1 MSPVVMIAAILLVLC
16 ITGMAMYFI
25 AASQGSRKKRLMQV
39 VQGGGASVGKK
50 AVNQQEQRRLELAK
64 KLREGAIAEAAEKK
78 KKKGETLSQKLIMAG
93 IKSGVRRFWMVSVL
107 CSAVV
112 ALAIYVWNGSPL
124 VTVMAFIAALF
135 GGSKMVLGMMVNHRQ
150 KKFMDDM
157 ADALESMQR
166 LLKAGMPVSECIK
179 MVGRE
184 FSGPIGEE
192 MSHIFDQQKIGV
204 PLPEAVL
211 EAARRVPIPEM
222 QMFATAIAIQT
233 QTGSSLSEVLEN
245 LAGVIRARFRLKRK
259 IQALSAEAKASAA
272 IIGALPLLV
281 GLGMYFVNNA
291 YFMVLFS
298 EGRILMY
305 GAGAWMLL
313 GILVMRQM
321 INFKV

>member
-1 MSPVVMIAAILLVLC
+1 MSPVVMISAVLLVLC

-25 AASQGSRKKRLMQV
+25 AASQGARKKRLIQV
-39 VQGGGASVGKK
+39 VQGGGGLTGKK
-50 AVNQQEQRRLELAK
+50 AVNEQEQRRQDLAR
-64 KLREGAIAEAAEKK
+64 KLREGAIAEAAQKK
-78 KKKGETLSQKLIMAG
+78 QKGETLSQKLIMAG
-93 IKSGVRRFWMVSVL
+93 VKSGVRQFWIVSIV
-107 CSAVV
+107 CSVV
-112 ALAIYVWNGSPL
+112 VSAIIYVWNGSPL
-124 VTVMAFIAALF
+124 VTAMTFIAALF
-135 GGSKMVLGMMVNHRQ
+135 GGSKMVLGMMVQHRQ
-150 KKFMDDM
+150 KKFMDDL

-184 FSGPIGEE
+184 FTGPVGEE

-211 EAARRVPIPEM
+211 EASRRMPIPEM

-259 IQALSAEAKASAA
+259 IQSLSAEAKASAA
-272 IIGALPLLV
+272 IIGSLPILV

-291 YFMVLFS
+291 YFMILLN
-298 EGRILMY
+298 EGRFLMY
-305 GAGAWMLL
+305 GAVGWMLL
-313 GILVMRQM
+313 GVLVMRQM